1 MKKLIL
7 LLLFIPLVSF
17 GQTKVAIEQGI
28 KELQSMIPM
37 DTNGM
42 TLVNAIN
49 ENDTDLVYVYE
60 IQNDN
65 SLNIV
70 KNLINKSSLI
80 KNMMSTNGSQFF
92 ISNDIIGVW
101 RYYYKKELIKEIKI
115 KPADYNLS
123 KNSFDIELPKNYVK
137 SDDLE
142 SQVLLEAISY
152 KNEEFNSL
160 IEIKFSDD
168 WSFEYLSNEDYIDNM
183 LKMSDSEYISL
194 LSALYKNISINLK
207 KSLYLKNVGDS
218 FLWVYSGDYISNEVR
233 ITNAVFQFVKK
244 NKLYTITFSCAP
256 ESFTYNFTE
265 YLKILDTLIIN

>member
-7 LLLFIPLVSF
+7 LILFIPLVTF
-17 GQTKVAIEQGI
+17 GQNKVAIEQGI

-37 DTNGM
+37 DANGM

-70 KNLINKSSLI
+70 KNLINKSSII
-80 KNMMSTNGSQFF
+80 KTMISNNASQFF

-142 SQVLLEAISY
+142 SQVLLKATSY
-152 KNEEFNSL
+152 KNEEINSMM
-160 IEIKFSDD
+160 EIRFSDD
-168 WSFEYLSNEDYIDNM
+168 WSFEYLSNEVFIDDM
-183 LKMSDSEYISL
+183 IKMSDSERISN
-194 LSALYKNISINLK
+194 LSVLFKNISINIP
-207 KSLYLKNVGDS
+207 KSMYLKNVGDS
-218 FLWVYSGDYISNEVR
+218 FLLVYSGDYISNEVR
-233 ITNAVFQFVKK
+233 ITNAIFQFVKK

-256 ESFTYNFTE
+256 ETFTYNFTE

>member
-1 MKKLIL
+1 MKKHIL
-7 LLLFIPLVSF
+7 LLLFIPLISF
-17 GQTKVAIEQGI
+17 GQTKDAIEQLI
-28 KELQSMIPM
+28 KEVQSMIPM

-137 SDDLE
+137 SDDLD
-142 SQVLLEAISY
+142 SQVLLEATSY
-152 KNEEFNSL
+152 KNEEFNSM
-160 IEIKFSDD
+160 IEIRFSDD
-168 WSFEYLSNEDYIDNM
+168 WSFEYFSNEDFIDDM
-183 LKMSDSEYISL
+183 IKMSDSERIST
-194 LSALYKNISINLK
+194 LSMHYKNISINLK
-207 KSLYLKNVGDS
+207 KSMYLKNVGDS
-218 FLWVYSGDYISNEVR
+218 FLLVYSGDYISNEVR
-233 ITNAVFQFVKK
+233 ITNAIFQFVKK
-244 NKLYTITFSCAP
+244 NKLYTITFICTP

-265 YLKILDTLIIN
+265 YLKILNTLIIN